1 MFEGREGDRRCR
13 ESDEPALA
21 RKLSV
26 RRRLKLGLRDGR
38 PRASSCSEPATL
50 FRLGLLLLGLMLSGT
65 SRSRPCD
72 WLFFSGVD
80 DEANGMLCVRSYDGF
95 VVAVEFE
102 DVRAASCGTTYVY
115 GPSSYNMEPPMLWP
129 RDFDV
134 LGLSDFFECRLS
146 VDRRPDIC

>member
-1 MFEGREGDRRCR
+1 
-13 ESDEPALA
+13 
-21 RKLSV
+21 
-26 RRRLKLGLRDGR
+26 
-38 PRASSCSEPATL
+38 
-50 FRLGLLLLGLMLSGT
+50 
-65 SRSRPCD
+65 
-72 WLFFSGVD
+72 
-80 DEANGMLCVRSYDGF
+80 MLCVRSYDGF

-146 VDRRPDIC
+146 VDRRPDI